1 MIIRHYDHFVK
12 RLNVAHMNIGGRI
25 DRIGK
30 LCGPWIKNLTSVSR
44 MFLWANVSSDT
55 RGVGFMP
62 SYKNVKPITSCVNT
76 MNCSLGE
83 TELGKLKLKEQTN
96 KPVCFTSSVLEYF
109 RVENNTVFMGGGEV
123 RIQNYIILL
132 IILRSNYDAMT
143 KSHWRIGS
151 EYKYQC
157 LRYVTATKW

>member
-109 RVENNTVFMGGGEV
+109 RVENNTVFMGRGGGGSYTELHHF
-123 RIQNYIILL
+123 INNIAFE
-132 IILRSNYDAMT
+132 LRCYDEIT
-143 KSHWRIGS
+143 LTDR
-151 EYKYQC
+151 
-157 LRYVTATKW
+157 KWV